1 MEPNNINTDLSQ
13 YTIEDIISLLNID
26 IDELESYDEIKKSID
41 DNIEKYLNIFTENN
55 NEDLIDF
62 FEKLKEKFS
71 NNSNNI
77 TESEQLILNDNNYN
91 PNRKKVTK
99 LLTIDS
105 RFRKNYSDTTP
116 TDYIIDL
123 PYIINNVI
131 ELKLSDAEFPTTFY
145 PFNDEHENNYF
156 WIKYTYQSAY
166 AVTDTLYYGYVYIY
180 IPPSNYYY
188 QTVIDNINT
197 TFSDAGLPIAMSF
210 DLDFN
215 NAGGVPTGTG
225 KAIFQVEDSSNSTI
239 TISELELNFRS
250 SKIPSTHEN
259 ANASHIVSEGD
270 SDFIYYTEQSS
281 VDYRT
286 RCGWMFGYRKPYYSG
301 STSYTSEG
309 LLEILGPRYV
319 YFLLE
324 DFNTSVNVNFFTNNE
339 ESLLNSNV
347 LGRISL
353 KGSSFSIQSQTDF
366 AVYSQPRFY
375 YGPVNIDKLKVNVI
389 DEYGRVVNL
398 NGADWAFTIS
408 LTVIYDN
415 Q

>member
-1 MEPNNINTDLSQ
+1 MEPNNINTDLNQ

-26 IDELESYDEIKKSID
+26 IDKLESYDEIKKSID
-41 DNIEKYLNIFTENN
+41 DNIEKYLNIFTESNN
-55 NEDLIDF
+55 KDLIIF
-62 FEKLKEKFS
+62 FKKLKVKFS
-71 NNSNNI
+71 NDSNNI
-77 TESEQLILNDNNYN
+77 TESEKLVLNDNTYN
-91 PNRKKVTK
+91 VNRKQVSK

-105 RFRKNYSDTTP
+105 RFRKNYTSTTS
-116 TDYIIDL
+116 TEYTIDL

-156 WIKYTYQSAY
+156 WVKYTYQSAY

-215 NAGGVPTGTG
+215 NAGGVPNGTG
-225 KAIFQVEDSSNSTI
+225 KATFKVEDSSNSTI
-239 TISELELNFRS
+239 TISELELNFKS
-250 SKIPSTHEN
+250 AKIPSTHEN
-259 ANASHIVSEGD
+259 HNASHIVSESD
-270 SDFIYYTEQSS
+270 SDFIYYTENNT
-281 VDYRT
+281 VDYKT

-309 LLEILGPRYV
+309 LLEILGPRYL
-319 YFLLE
+319 YFVLE

-339 ESLLNSNV
+339 ETLLNSNV

-366 AVYSQPRFY
+366 SIYTQPRFY
-375 YGPVNIDKLKVNVI
+375 YGPVNIDKLKVIVI
-389 DEYGRVVNL
+389 DEYGRLVNL

-415 Q
+415 K